1 MKLLIRIDYNDK
13 IHVWNDEKHVEK
25 HDKNM
30 ISNDE
35 QIVKIDFTTKQIGR
49 NRNQIMVIVWVNQNI
64 WKCIEVV
71 WVNQDMSS
79 GVIWLGQFWFNAWFP
94 IRRFWRQ
101 RAIPKMLSRRLC
113 LLKSKNE
120 KALIPG
126 RLRYIFIAYISSTCR
141 YPYRVL

>member
-1 MKLLIRIDYNDK
+1 MIRIDYNDK

-71 WVNQDMSS
+71 
-79 GVIWLGQFWFNAWFP
+79 
-94 IRRFWRQ
+94 
-101 RAIPKMLSRRLC
+101 
-113 LLKSKNE
+113 
-120 KALIPG
+120 
-126 RLRYIFIAYISSTCR
+126 
-141 YPYRVL
+141 

>member
-71 WVNQDMSS
+71 
-79 GVIWLGQFWFNAWFP
+79 
-94 IRRFWRQ
+94 
-101 RAIPKMLSRRLC
+101 
-113 LLKSKNE
+113 
-120 KALIPG
+120 
-126 RLRYIFIAYISSTCR
+126 
-141 YPYRVL
+141 